1 MVYPPHPWEWKYQFR
16 AFRHIKSS
24 SAAARTEN
32 GLLLPSLRMNNPIQT
47 FQHIKSSAAGR
58 TENGL
63 LILHWEWTHP
73 FQASRRIKSSSA
85 AVIISNSKWN
95 DSIKYGL
102 WNSFQVRKKWKLK
115 EVSDFTVSCL
125 FFIICFYTNYAKII
139 PNYYLTNGRTKL
151 CTFCI

>member
-63 LILHWEWTHP
+63 PILHWEWIHP
-73 FQASRRIKSSSA
+73 FQAFRRIKSSSA

-102 WNSFQVRKKWKLK
+102 WSSFQVRKKMKAERSKWFHCKLFVFYYTFLHK
-115 EVSDFTVSCL
+115 LRKNYSKLL
-125 FFIICFYTNYAKII
+125 FNQWSH
-139 PNYYLTNGRTKL
+139 
-151 CTFCI
+151 